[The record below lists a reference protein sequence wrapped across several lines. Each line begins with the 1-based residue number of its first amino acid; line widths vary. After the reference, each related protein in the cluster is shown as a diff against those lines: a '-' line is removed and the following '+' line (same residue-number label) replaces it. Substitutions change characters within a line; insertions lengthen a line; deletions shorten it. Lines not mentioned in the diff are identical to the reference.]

1 MGFHKRDLQKIM
13 ALIFLLQNE
22 SSYKYFYPDLASFC
36 IFLHLTIELNKI
48 SIKFEIYF
56 SDHGSS
62 ATSQPHPVLELN
74 ERRPVYRN
82 YRLLMNG
89 TLFVS
94 KTSEEDEGKFI
105 CEADN
110 GVNEPIGKLVALKV
124 NGTLY
129 RGGISD
135 FSNTLR

>member
-1 MGFHKRDLQKIM
+1 
-13 ALIFLLQNE
+13 
-22 SSYKYFYPDLASFC
+22 
-36 IFLHLTIELNKI
+36 
-48 SIKFEIYF
+48 
-56 SDHGSS
+56 
-62 ATSQPHPVLELN
+62 
-74 ERRPVYRN
+74 
-82 YRLLMNG
+82 MNG

-129 RGGISD
+129 LPGPGPRGEPK
-135 FSNTLR
+135 